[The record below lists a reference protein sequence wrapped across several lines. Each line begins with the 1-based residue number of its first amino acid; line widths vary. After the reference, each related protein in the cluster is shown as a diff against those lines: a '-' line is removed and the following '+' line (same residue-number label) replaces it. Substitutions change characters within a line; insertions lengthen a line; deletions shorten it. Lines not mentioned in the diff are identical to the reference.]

1 MLLDYLGTIDTLEL
15 RRHLQRTITE
25 FVPSSLCARTVVRS
39 RRLRGLDTLSA
50 VGLAAEIGDFTRL
63 KRAGQLMSCVGLV
76 PAEHSA
82 GQTHGQGQITKT
94 GSRHARRLLGQ
105 AAKISLSSW
114 PAPPLATPRRGARQ
128 AAHDR
133 RGRRRP
139 RTRRIPLGAR
149 PR

>member
-105 AAKISLSSW
+105 AAKISMSSW
-114 PAPPLATPRRGARQ
+114 PAQLRPAPPLATPIR
-128 AAHDR
+128 
-133 RGRRRP
+133 
-139 RTRRIPLGAR
+139 
-149 PR
+149 